1 MKIGCC
7 VGRER
12 IAAAWE
18 AGFQFAE
25 VTVVENL
32 RPLEDDTAWRPIAR
46 ELERA
51 ALPIEATNVF
61 FPGDLPLIGPSVDLG
76 TVRAYVDTAVRRAA
90 GLGVAVMVFGSGR
103 ARRAPEGYPQ
113 ARALQEL
120 AAILRI
126 LGDAGGRYGVTIAL
140 EPLRQAEANLVHTV
154 GEGAGLVRTL
164 AHPWVG
170 VLADS
175 YHMAE
180 EGEPLDNLLGARDL
194 LRHVHVSDADR
205 GAPSE
210 GGYDYAAFL
219 AHLKQAGYVGRI
231 SVECRWDDWARES
244 REAVALLQSLAG

>member
-12 IAAAWE
+12 IAAARE
-18 AGFQFAE
+18 AGFAFAE

-32 RPLEDDTAWRPIAR
+32 RPLESDAAWRPIAR
-46 ELERA
+46 ELEAA

-61 FPGDLPLIGPSVDLG
+61 FPGDLPLIGPTADLG
-76 TVRAYVDTAVRRAA
+76 AVRAYADTAVRRAA

-103 ARRAPEGYPQ
+103 ARRAPEGYPREQ
-113 ARALQEL
+113 ALQEL
-120 AAILRI
+120 SAVLQI
-126 LGDAGGRYGVTIAL
+126 LGDAGARYGVTIAL
-140 EPLRQAEANLVHTV
+140 EPLRRAEANLVHTV
-154 GEGAGLVRTL
+154 AEGAELVRPL
-164 AHPWVG
+164 AHPSVG

-180 EGEPLDNLLGARDL
+180 EGEPLANLLAARDL
-194 LRHVHVSDADR
+194 LRHVHISDADR

-210 GGYDYAAFL
+210 GGYDHAGFL
-219 AHLKQAGYVGRI
+219 AHLQQAGYAGRI

-244 REAVALLQSLAG
+244 REAAALLRGLAG